1 MTLKEIKLSLKKV
14 LANFGQVETDKG
26 VLEFVGE
33 DLVVGSEV
41 YINSDVAADGEYVTP
56 DNKTIIVES
65 GLIKEIK
72 EPVTEEPKAEEE
84 LEEATPDFQA
94 EIDEIKAQLADLVNI
109 VAELTSKLQEI
120 ESKLAEP
127 VAEPAEEEFKKN
139 VKPSLFR
146 N

>member
-1 MTLKEIKLSLKKV
+1 MTLKEIKFSLKKV

-33 DLVVGSEV
+33 EMTVGSEV
-41 YINSDVAADGEYVTP
+41 YINSEIAPDGEYLTP
-56 DNKTIIVES
+56 DGKTVVVEA

-72 EPVTEEPKAEEE
+72 EPVTEEPVAMQD
-84 LEEATPDFQA
+84 EALQA
-94 EIDEIKAQLADLVNI
+94 EIDEIKTQLASLVEI
-109 VAELTSKLQEI
+109 VDELASRLEEI

-127 VAEPAEEEFKKN
+127 VEKPAPEEFRKTNKT
-139 VKPSLFR
+139 SLFR

>member
-1 MTLKEIKLSLKKV
+1 MTLKEIKFSLRKV

-33 DLVVGSEV
+33 EMTVGSEV
-41 YINSDVAADGEYVTP
+41 YINSEIAPDGEYLTP
-56 DNKTIIVES
+56 DGKTVVVEA

-72 EPVTEEPKAEEE
+72 EPVTEEMQDE
-84 LEEATPDFQA
+84 TVGFQA
-94 EIDEIKAQLADLVNI
+94 ELDEIKAQLASLVEI
-109 VAELTSKLQEI
+109 VDELASRLEEI

-127 VAEPAEEEFKKN
+127 VEKPAPEEFKKTN
-139 VKPSLFR
+139 KTTLFR

>member
-72 EPVTEEPKAEEE
+72 EPVTEEPKA
-84 LEEATPDFQA
+84 
-94 EIDEIKAQLADLVNI
+94 QLADLVNI